1 MKGTSTYVLLGLAA
15 LGGWWWWS
23 SQKKKAAAAQVA
35 AAAQPDPVSSVVDE
49 ALGRG

>member
-1 MKGTSTYVLLGLAA
+1 MKASTTYALLGLAA

-23 SQKKKAAAAQVA
+23 QKKKTAAAVA
-35 AAAQPDPVSSVVDE
+35 VQPPDPVTSIVDE

>member
-1 MKGTSTYVLLGLAA
+1 MKTSTTYALLGLAA

-23 SQKKKAAAAQVA
+23 QKKKAPPTVA
-35 AAAQPDPVSSVVDE
+35 VQPDPVTSLVDE